1 MMIGS
6 LLVTVLLA
14 GSPLKLNGDNISQI
28 VNELTTEEKAALLVG
43 SGAKAF
49 DGVGYTTLYVKG
61 SAGTTHPIG
70 RLGIPAIVLADGPAG
85 VRIDDRPCTKFP
97 IGTSLASTW
106 NPSLVEEVGGAIG
119 NEVLEYGVD
128 VLLAP
133 GINIQRNPLCGRNFE
148 YYSEDPLLA
157 GRVAAGYIR
166 GIQSQGVGTSI
177 KHFAANN
184 QELNRLYL
192 DARVPVRALRE
203 IYLRNFE
210 IAIKESDPWTVM
222 TSYNYVNGTLAAE
235 NHDLATGVLRDD
247 WGYKG
252 VVMTDWAAGLYSD
265 KMVAS
270 GNDMIQPGSDEHYN
284 RLVNSMTDGSL
295 PMPVV
300 DTAVARLLRL
310 IVKCPRFKG
319 YEYSNKP
326 NLRHNASVARKAA
339 EEGIVLLKND
349 AASLPLAPESK
360 IALFGVTSYEF
371 ITGGTGAGNVN
382 GSYVIDLKK
391 GLSDAGFGLDK
402 TTDDFYKDCLKYER
416 FNTRRINSKFDK
428 WFVDAERPAEA
439 MPSKAVL
446 EQAAKEADKAVITIG
461 RIFGEGKDRL
471 YQFSYLLSDA
481 EMRLIKGV
489 STAFHKEGK
498 KLIVVLDVGGIVD
511 MTAWQDM
518 ADAIVMSWLPG
529 CEAGHA
535 IASVL
540 SGKETPSGRLPM
552 SIPVS
557 YYDDPTSETM
567 PQLLTDKP
575 VNYSFH
581 RPAPAGVTKRYD
593 IENID
598 YVNYREGIYCGY
610 RYYTTKKI
618 RTAYP
623 FGFGLSYTDFRY
635 SGMTV
640 EDAGDEYVV
649 NLTVENT
656 GKYSGKEVVQ
666 IYVKAPGKDMDKPA
680 RELKGFT
687 KTDVIAPGKS
697 QTVEIRIPK
706 NLLASY
712 DEQRSGWATEKG
724 TYSFIAAKNAETPVL
739 ARKIRIKDAS
749 FTPTGNY
756 LRAEPLFI
764 ER

>member
-28 VNELTTEEKAALLVG
+28 VKELTTEEKAALLVG
-43 SGAKAF
+43 SGSKAF

-61 SAGTTHPIG
+61 AAGTTHPIE

-106 NPSLVEEVGGAIG
+106 NPSLVEEVGEAIG
-119 NEVLEYGVD
+119 NEVREYGVD

-157 GRVAAGYIR
+157 GKIAAGYIR

-192 DARVPVRALRE
+192 DARVSVRALRE

-210 IAIKESDPWTVM
+210 IAIKESAPWTVM
-222 TSYNYVNGTLAAE
+222 TSYNYLNGTLAAE
-235 NHDLATGVLRDD
+235 NHDLASGVLRND
-247 WGYKG
+247 WGYNG

-270 GNDMIQPGSDEHYN
+270 GNDMIQPGSDEHYK
-284 RLVNSMTDGSL
+284 RLVRSMNDRTL
-295 PMPVV
+295 PMATV
-300 DTAVARLLRL
+300 DTAVTRLLRL

-326 NLRHNASVARKAA
+326 DLEHNATVARKAA
-339 EEGIVLLKND
+339 EEGIVLLKNE
-349 AASLPLAPESK
+349 AISLPLAPESK

-382 GSYVIDLKK
+382 GSYVINLKQ

-402 TTDDFYKDCLKYER
+402 ATDEFYNDCLKYER
-416 FNTRRINSKFDK
+416 FNTRRINGKFDK
-428 WFVDAERPAEA
+428 WFVDAERPSEA
-439 MPSKAVL
+439 LPSRTVL

-481 EMRLIKGV
+481 EMRLIKEV
-489 STAFHKEGK
+489 STAFHNEGK

-511 MTAWQDM
+511 LTAWQDM

-535 IASVL
+535 IAAVL

-557 YYDDPTSETM
+557 YYDDPTAGTM
-567 PQLLTDKP
+567 PQILTDKP
-575 VNYSFH
+575 INYSFY
-581 RPAPAGVTKRYD
+581 RPAPSGVTKRYD
-593 IENID
+593 IENVD
-598 YVNYREGIYCGY
+598 YVNYREGIYSGY
-610 RYYTTKKI
+610 RHYITDKV

-623 FGFGLSYTDFRY
+623 FGFGLSYTEFKY
-635 SGMTV
+635 SGMSV
-640 EDAGDEYVV
+640 EEVGEEYLVKV
-649 NLTVENT
+649 NVENV

-687 KTDVIAPGKS
+687 KTNVLAPGQS
-697 QTVEIRIPK
+697 QTVEVRIPK
-706 NLLASY
+706 TILASF
-712 DEQRSGWATEKG
+712 DEQRSGWAIEKG
-724 TYSFIAAKNAETPVL
+724 TYSFIAARNAEKPVL
-739 ARKIRIKDAS
+739 TEKVRIKEAS
-749 FTPTGNY
+749 FSPTGDY
-756 LRAEPLFI
+756 LNVKPLFI

>member
-1 MMIGS
+1 MIGS

-28 VNELTTEEKAALLVG
+28 VKELTTEEKAALLVG
-43 SGAKAF
+43 SGSKAF

-61 SAGTTHPIG
+61 AAGTTHPIE

-106 NPSLVEEVGGAIG
+106 NPSLVEEVGEAIG
-119 NEVLEYGVD
+119 NEVREYGVD

-157 GRVAAGYIR
+157 GKIAAGYIR

-192 DARVPVRALRE
+192 DARVSVRALRE

-210 IAIKESDPWTVM
+210 IAIKESAPWTVM
-222 TSYNYVNGTLAAE
+222 TSYNYLNGTLAAE
-235 NHDLATGVLRDD
+235 NHDLASGVLRND
-247 WGYKG
+247 WGYNG

-270 GNDMIQPGSDEHYN
+270 GNDMIQPGSDEHYK
-284 RLVNSMTDGSL
+284 RLVRSMNDGTL
-295 PMPVV
+295 PMATV
-300 DTAVARLLRL
+300 DTAVTRLLRL

-326 NLRHNASVARKAA
+326 DLEHNATVARKAA
-339 EEGIVLLKND
+339 EEGIVLLKNE
-349 AASLPLAPESK
+349 AISLPLAPESK

-382 GSYVIDLKK
+382 GSYVINLKQ

-402 TTDDFYKDCLKYER
+402 ATDDFYKDCLKYER
-416 FNTRRINSKFDK
+416 FNTRRINGKFDK
-428 WFVDAERPAEA
+428 WFVDAERPSEA
-439 MPSKAVL
+439 LPSRAVL
-446 EQAAKEADKAVITIG
+446 EQATKEADKAVITIG

-481 EMRLIKGV
+481 EMRLIKEV
-489 STAFHKEGK
+489 STAFHNEGK

-511 MTAWQDM
+511 LTAWQDM

-535 IASVL
+535 IAAVL

-557 YYDDPTSETM
+557 YYDDPTAGSM
-567 PQLLTDKP
+567 PQILTDKP
-575 VNYSFH
+575 INYSFY
-581 RPAPAGVTKRYD
+581 RPAPSGITKRYD

-598 YVNYREGIYCGY
+598 YVNYREEIYSGY
-610 RYYTTKKI
+610 RYYVTDKV

-623 FGFGLSYTDFRY
+623 FGFGLSYTEFKY
-635 SGMTV
+635 SGMSV
-640 EDAGDEYVV
+640 EEVGEEYLVKV
-649 NLTVENT
+649 NVENV

-687 KTDVIAPGKS
+687 KTNVLAPGQS
-697 QTVEIRIPK
+697 QTVEVRIPK
-706 NLLASY
+706 TILASF
-712 DEQRSGWATEKG
+712 DEQRSGWAIEKG
-724 TYSFIAAKNAETPVL
+724 TYSFIAARNAEKPVL
-739 ARKIRIKDAS
+739 TEKVRIKEAS
-749 FTPTGNY
+749 FSPTGDY
-756 LRAEPLFI
+756 LNVKPLFI

>member
-1 MMIGS
+1 MIGS

-28 VNELTTEEKAALLVG
+28 VKELTTEEKAALLVG
-43 SGAKAF
+43 SGSKAF

-61 SAGTTHPIG
+61 AAGTTHPIE

-106 NPSLVEEVGGAIG
+106 NPSLVEEVGEAIG
-119 NEVLEYGVD
+119 NEVREYGVD

-157 GRVAAGYIR
+157 GKIAAGYIR

-192 DARVPVRALRE
+192 DARVSVRALRE

-210 IAIKESDPWTVM
+210 IAIKESAPWTVM
-222 TSYNYVNGTLAAE
+222 TSYNYLNGTLAAE
-235 NHDLATGVLRDD
+235 NHDLASGVLRND
-247 WGYKG
+247 WGYNG

-265 KMVAS
+265 KMVTS
-270 GNDMIQPGSDEHYN
+270 GNDMIQPGSDEHYK
-284 RLVNSMTDGSL
+284 RLVRSMNDRTL
-295 PMPVV
+295 PMATV
-300 DTAVARLLRL
+300 DTAVTRLLRL

-326 NLRHNASVARKAA
+326 DLEHNATVARKAA
-339 EEGIVLLKND
+339 EEGIVLLKNE
-349 AASLPLAPESK
+349 AISLPLAPESK

-382 GSYVIDLKK
+382 GSYVINLKQ

-402 TTDDFYKDCLKYER
+402 ATDEFYNDCLKYER
-416 FNTRRINSKFDK
+416 FNTRRINGKFDK
-428 WFVDAERPAEA
+428 WFVDAERPSEA
-439 MPSKAVL
+439 LPSRTVL

-481 EMRLIKGV
+481 EMRLIKEV
-489 STAFHKEGK
+489 STAFHNEGK

-511 MTAWQDM
+511 LTAWQDM

-535 IASVL
+535 IAAVL

-557 YYDDPTSETM
+557 YYDDPTAGTM
-567 PQLLTDKP
+567 PQILTDKP
-575 VNYSFH
+575 INYSFY
-581 RPAPAGVTKRYD
+581 RPAPSGVTKRYD
-593 IENID
+593 IENVD
-598 YVNYREGIYCGY
+598 YVNYREGIYSGY
-610 RYYTTKKI
+610 RHYITDKV

-623 FGFGLSYTDFRY
+623 FGFGLSYTEFKY
-635 SGMTV
+635 SGMSV
-640 EDAGDEYVV
+640 EEVGEEYLVKV
-649 NLTVENT
+649 NVENV

-687 KTDVIAPGKS
+687 KTNVLAPGQS
-697 QTVEIRIPK
+697 QTVEVRIPK
-706 NLLASY
+706 TILASF
-712 DEQRSGWATEKG
+712 DEQRSGWAIEKG
-724 TYSFIAAKNAETPVL
+724 TYSFIAARNAEKPVL
-739 ARKIRIKDAS
+739 TEKVRIKEAS
-749 FTPTGNY
+749 FSPTGDY
-756 LRAEPLFI
+756 LNVKPLFI

>member
-1 MMIGS
+1 MIGS

-14 GSPLKLNGDNISQI
+14 GSPLKLSGDNISQI
-28 VNELTTEEKAALLVG
+28 VNELTVEEKAALLVG

-61 SAGTTHPIG
+61 AAGTTHPIE

-106 NPSLVEEVGGAIG
+106 NPQLVEEVGKAIG

-157 GRVAAGYIR
+157 GRIAAGYIN

-192 DARVPVRALRE
+192 DTRVSTRALRE
-203 IYLRNFE
+203 LYLRNFE

-235 NHDLATGVLRDD
+235 NYDLATGVLRND
-247 WGYKG
+247 WGYNG
-252 VVMTDWAAGLYSD
+252 LVITDWAAGLYSD

-270 GNDMIQPGSDEHYN
+270 GNDIIQPGSDEHYK
-284 RLVNSMTDGSL
+284 RLVKSMDDGSL
-295 PMPVV
+295 PMATV
-300 DTAVARLLRL
+300 DTAVTRLLRL

-326 NLRHNASVARKAA
+326 NLEHNASVARKAA

-349 AASLPLAPESK
+349 EASLPLAPESK

-382 GSYVIDLKK
+382 GSYVIDLKQ
-391 GLSDAGFGLDK
+391 GLSDAGFSLDK
-402 TTDDFYKDCLKYER
+402 TTDDFYTDCLKYER
-416 FNTRRINSKFDK
+416 FNTRRINSKFSQ

-439 MPSKAVL
+439 LPSRAAL

-471 YQFSYLLSDA
+471 YQFSYLLSAD
-481 EMRLIKGV
+481 EMRLIKEV
-489 STAFHKEGK
+489 STAFHNEGK

-511 MTAWQDM
+511 LTAWRDM
-518 ADAIVMSWLPG
+518 ADAIVVSWLPG

-540 SGKETPSGRLPM
+540 SGKENPSGRLPM
-552 SIPVS
+552 SIPIS
-557 YYDDPTSETM
+557 YYDDPTAGTM
-567 PQLLTDKP
+567 PQILTDRP
-575 VNYSFH
+575 INYSFY
-581 RPAPAGVTKRYD
+581 RPAPIGVTKRYD

-598 YVNYREGIYCGY
+598 YVNYREGIYSGY
-610 RYYTTKKI
+610 RHYVTDKV
-618 RTAYP
+618 RTAFP
-623 FGFGLSYTDFRY
+623 FGFGLSYTEFKY
-635 SGMTV
+635 SDMSV
-640 EDAGDEYVV
+640 NDAGEAYVV
-649 NLTVENT
+649 KVNVENT

-680 RELKGFT
+680 RELKGFA
-687 KTDVIAPGKS
+687 KTGLLTPGQS

-712 DEQRSGWATEKG
+712 DEQQSGWATEKG
-724 TYSFIAAKNAETPVL
+724 TYSFIVAKNAEKPVL
-739 ARKIRIKDAS
+739 AEKVKIKEAS
-749 FTPTGNY
+749 FSPTGDY
-756 LRAEPLFI
+756 LNVKPLFI
-764 ER
+764 EK

>member
-1 MMIGS
+1 MIGS

-28 VNELTTEEKAALLVG
+28 VNELTVEEKAALLVG
-43 SGAKAF
+43 SGSKAF

-61 SAGTTHPIG
+61 AAGTTHPIE

-106 NPSLVEEVGGAIG
+106 NPHLVEEVGKAIG

-157 GRVAAGYIR
+157 GKIAAGYIN

-192 DARVPVRALRE
+192 DARVSPRALRE
-203 IYLRNFE
+203 LYLRNFE

-235 NHDLATGVLRDD
+235 NYDLATGVLRND
-247 WGYKG
+247 WGYDG
-252 VVMTDWAAGLYSD
+252 LVMTDWAAGLYSD
-265 KMVAS
+265 KIVSS
-270 GNDMIQPGSDEHYN
+270 GNDMIQPGSDEHYK
-284 RLVNSMTDGSL
+284 RLVRSMNDGTL
-295 PMPVV
+295 PMATV
-300 DTAVARLLRL
+300 DTAVTRLLRL

-326 NLRHNASVARKAA
+326 DLEHNASVARKAA
-339 EEGIVLLKND
+339 EEGIVLLKNE
-349 AASLPLAPESK
+349 AKSLPLVPESK

-382 GSYVIDLKK
+382 GSYVINLKQ

-402 TTDDFYKDCLKYER
+402 ATDEFYNDCLKYER
-416 FNTRRINSKFDK
+416 FNTRRINGKFDK
-428 WFVDAERPAEA
+428 WFVDAERPSEA
-439 MPSKAVL
+439 LPSRTVL

-481 EMRLIKGV
+481 EMRLIKEV
-489 STAFHKEGK
+489 STAFHNEGK

-511 MTAWQDM
+511 LTAWQDM

-535 IASVL
+535 IAAVL

-557 YYDDPTSETM
+557 YYDDPTAGTM
-567 PQLLTDKP
+567 PQILTDKP
-575 VNYSFH
+575 INYSFY
-581 RPAPAGVTKRYD
+581 RPAPSGVTKRYD
-593 IENID
+593 IENVD
-598 YVNYREGIYCGY
+598 YVNYREGIYSGY
-610 RYYTTKKI
+610 RHYITDKV

-623 FGFGLSYTDFRY
+623 FGFGLSYTEFKY
-635 SGMTV
+635 SGMNV
-640 EDAGDEYVV
+640 EEVGEEYVV
-649 NLTVENT
+649 KVNVENT

-666 IYVKAPGKDMDKPA
+666 IYVKAPGKDMDKPS
-680 RELKGFT
+680 RELKGFA
-687 KTDVIAPGKS
+687 KTEVLAPGQS
-697 QTVEIRIPK
+697 QTVEVRIPK
-706 NLLASY
+706 TLLTSY
-712 DEQRSGWATEKG
+712 DELRSGWAIEKG
-724 TYSFIAAKNAETPVL
+724 TYSFIAAINAEKPVL
-739 ARKIRIKDAS
+739 TKKVRIKEAS
-749 FTPTGNY
+749 FSPTGDY
-756 LRAEPLFI
+756 LNVKPLFI

>member
-49 DGVGYTTLYVKG
+49 TGVGYTTLYVKG
-61 SAGTTHPIG
+61 AAGTTHPVE

-106 NPSLVEEVGGAIG
+106 NPSLVEEVGEAIG

-157 GRVAAGYIR
+157 GKIAAGYIR

-192 DARVPVRALRE
+192 DARVSVRALRE

-222 TSYNYVNGTLAAE
+222 TSYNYINGTLAAE

-270 GNDMIQPGSDEHYN
+270 GNDMIQPGSDDHYK
-284 RLVNSMTDGSL
+284 RLVKSMNDGTL
-295 PMPVV
+295 PMSAV
-300 DTAVARLLRL
+300 DTAVTRLLRL

-326 NLRHNASVARKAA
+326 NLEKNASVARKAA

-349 AASLPLAPESK
+349 SESLPLAPEST

-382 GSYVIDLKK
+382 GSYVINLKQ

-402 TTDDFYKDCLKYER
+402 TTDDFYNDCLKYEK
-416 FNTRRINSKFDK
+416 FNTRRINSKFNQ

-439 MPSKAVL
+439 LPSKDVL
-446 EQAAKEADKAVITIG
+446 AQAAKDADKAVITIG

-471 YQFSYLLSDA
+471 YQFSYLLSAD
-481 EMRLIKGV
+481 EMRLIKAV
-489 STAFHKEGK
+489 SEAFHAEGK

-518 ADAIVMSWLPG
+518 ADAVVVSWLPG

-540 SGKETPSGRLPM
+540 SGEETPSGRLPM
-552 SIPVS
+552 SIPVN
-557 YYDDPTSETM
+557 YYDDPTAGTM
-567 PQLLTDKP
+567 PQILTDKP
-575 VNYSFH
+575 INYSFY
-581 RPAPAGVTKRYD
+581 RPAPIGVTKRYD
-593 IENID
+593 LENID
-598 YVNYREGIYCGY
+598 YVNYREGIYSGY
-610 RYYTTKKI
+610 RYYVTDKV

-623 FGFGLSYTDFRY
+623 FGFGLSYTEFKY
-635 SGMTV
+635 SGMAV
-640 EDAGDEYVV
+640 EDAGDDYVV
-649 NLTVENT
+649 NVTVENT

-687 KTDVIAPGKS
+687 KTETLAPGQS
-697 QTVEIRIPK
+697 QTVEIKIPK
-706 NLLASY
+706 SLLASY
-712 DEQRSGWATEKG
+712 DESRTGWATEKG
-724 TYSFIAAKNAETPVL
+724 TYSFIAAKNVDTPVL
-739 ARKIRIKDAS
+739 VKKVKIATPT

-756 LRAEPLFI
+756 LAASPLFF

>member
-1 MMIGS
+1 MIGS

-28 VNELTTEEKAALLVG
+28 VKELTTEEKAALLVG
-43 SGAKAF
+43 SGSKAF

-61 SAGTTHPIG
+61 AAGTTHPIE

-106 NPSLVEEVGGAIG
+106 NPSLVEEVGEAIG
-119 NEVLEYGVD
+119 NEVREYGVD

-157 GRVAAGYIR
+157 GKIAAGYIR

-192 DARVPVRALRE
+192 DARVSVRALRE

-210 IAIKESDPWTVM
+210 IAIKESAPWTVM
-222 TSYNYVNGTLAAE
+222 TSYNYLNGTLAAE
-235 NHDLATGVLRDD
+235 NHDLASGVLRND
-247 WGYKG
+247 WGYNG

-270 GNDMIQPGSDEHYN
+270 GNDMIQPGSDEHYK
-284 RLVNSMTDGSL
+284 RLVRSMNDGTL
-295 PMPVV
+295 PMATV
-300 DTAVARLLRL
+300 DTAVTRLLRL

-326 NLRHNASVARKAA
+326 DLEHNATVARKAA
-339 EEGIVLLKND
+339 EEGIVLLKNE
-349 AASLPLAPESK
+349 AISLPLAPESK

-382 GSYVIDLKK
+382 GSYVINLKQ

-402 TTDDFYKDCLKYER
+402 ATDDFYKDCLKYER
-416 FNTRRINSKFDK
+416 FNTRRINGKFDK
-428 WFVDAERPAEA
+428 WFVDAERPSEA
-439 MPSKAVL
+439 LPSRAVL

-481 EMRLIKGV
+481 EMRLIKEV
-489 STAFHKEGK
+489 STAFHNEGK

-511 MTAWQDM
+511 LTAWQDM

-535 IASVL
+535 IATVL

-557 YYDDPTSETM
+557 YYDDPTAGTM
-567 PQLLTDKP
+567 PQILTDKP
-575 VNYSFH
+575 INYSFY
-581 RPAPAGVTKRYD
+581 RPAPSGVTKRYD
-593 IENID
+593 IENVD
-598 YVNYREGIYCGY
+598 YVNYREGIYSGY
-610 RYYTTKKI
+610 RHYITDKV

-623 FGFGLSYTDFRY
+623 FGFGLSYTEFKY
-635 SGMTV
+635 SGMNV
-640 EDAGDEYVV
+640 EEVGEEYLVKV
-649 NLTVENT
+649 NVENV

-687 KTDVIAPGKS
+687 KTNVLAPGQS
-697 QTVEIRIPK
+697 QTVEVRIPK
-706 NLLASY
+706 TLLASF
-712 DEQRSGWATEKG
+712 DEQRSGWAIEKG
-724 TYSFIAAKNAETPVL
+724 TYSFIAARNAEKPVL
-739 ARKIRIKDAS
+739 TEKVRIKEAS
-749 FTPTGNY
+749 FSPTGDY
-756 LRAEPLFI
+756 LNVKPLFI

>member
-1 MMIGS
+1 MIGS

-28 VNELTTEEKAALLVG
+28 VNELTVEEKAALLVG
-43 SGAKAF
+43 SGSKAF

-61 SAGTTHPIG
+61 AAGTTHPIE

-106 NPSLVEEVGGAIG
+106 NPQLVEEVGKAIG

-157 GRVAAGYIR
+157 GKIAAGYIN

-192 DARVPVRALRE
+192 DARVSPRALRE
-203 IYLRNFE
+203 LYLRNFE

-235 NHDLATGVLRDD
+235 NYDLATGVLRND
-247 WGYKG
+247 WGYDG
-252 VVMTDWAAGLYSD
+252 LVMTDWAAGLHSD
-265 KMVAS
+265 NIVAS
-270 GNDMIQPGSDEHYN
+270 GNDLIQPGSDEHYK
-284 RLVNSMTDGSL
+284 RLVRSMNDGTL
-295 PMPVV
+295 PMATV
-300 DTAVARLLRL
+300 DTAVTRLLRL

-326 NLRHNASVARKAA
+326 NLEHNASVSRKAA
-339 EEGIVLLKND
+339 EEGIVLLKNE
-349 AASLPLAPESK
+349 AMSLPLAPESK

-382 GSYVIDLKK
+382 GSYVINLKQ

-402 TTDDFYKDCLKYER
+402 ATDDFYNDCLKYER
-416 FNTRRINSKFDK
+416 FNTRRINGKFDK
-428 WFVDAERPAEA
+428 WFVDAERPSEA
-439 MPSKAVL
+439 LPSRTVL

-481 EMRLIKGV
+481 EMRLIKEV
-489 STAFHKEGK
+489 STAFHNEGK

-511 MTAWQDM
+511 LTAWQDM

-535 IASVL
+535 IATVL

-557 YYDDPTSETM
+557 YYDDPTAGSM
-567 PQLLTDKP
+567 PQILTDKP
-575 VNYSFH
+575 INYSFY
-581 RPAPAGVTKRYD
+581 RPAPSGVTKRYD

-598 YVNYREGIYCGY
+598 YVNYREGIYTGY
-610 RYYTTKKI
+610 RHYITDKV

-623 FGFGLSYTDFRY
+623 FGFGLSYTEFKY
-635 SGMTV
+635 SGINV
-640 EDAGDEYVV
+640 EEVGEEYVV
-649 NLTVENT
+649 KVNVENVGT
-656 GKYSGKEVVQ
+656 YSGKDVVQ
-666 IYVKAPGKDMDKPA
+666 IYVKAPGKDMDKPE
-680 RELKGFT
+680 RELKGFA
-687 KTDVIAPGKS
+687 KTDVLAPGQS
-697 QTVEIRIPK
+697 QTVEVRIPK
-706 NLLASY
+706 TLLASY
-712 DEQRSGWATEKG
+712 DELRSGWAIEKG
-724 TYSFIAAKNAETPVL
+724 TYSFIAARNAEKPVL
-739 ARKIRIKDAS
+739 TEKVRIKEAS
-749 FTPTGNY
+749 FSPTGDY
-756 LRAEPLFI
+756 LNVKPLFI

>member
-1 MMIGS
+1 MIGS

-28 VNELTTEEKAALLVG
+28 VNELTVEEKAALLVG
-43 SGAKAF
+43 SGSKAF

-61 SAGTTHPIG
+61 AAGTTHPIE

-106 NPSLVEEVGGAIG
+106 NPHLVEEVGKAIG

-157 GRVAAGYIR
+157 GKIAAGYIN

-192 DARVPVRALRE
+192 DARVSPRALRE
-203 IYLRNFE
+203 LYLRNFE

-235 NHDLATGVLRDD
+235 NYDLATGVLRND
-247 WGYKG
+247 WGYDG
-252 VVMTDWAAGLYSD
+252 LVMTDWAAGLYSD
-265 KMVAS
+265 KIVSS
-270 GNDMIQPGSDEHYN
+270 GNDMIQPGSDEHYK
-284 RLVNSMTDGSL
+284 RLVSSINDGTM
-295 PMPVV
+295 PMATI

-326 NLRHNASVARKAA
+326 NLEHNASVARKAA
-339 EEGIVLLKND
+339 EEGIVLLKNE
-349 AASLPLAPESK
+349 AKSLPLVPESK

-382 GSYVIDLKK
+382 GSYVINLKQ

-402 TTDDFYKDCLKYER
+402 ATDEFYNDCLKYER
-416 FNTRRINSKFDK
+416 FNTRRINGKFDK
-428 WFVDAERPAEA
+428 WFVDAERPSEA
-439 MPSKAVL
+439 LPSRTVL

-481 EMRLIKGV
+481 EMRLIKEV
-489 STAFHKEGK
+489 STAFHNEGK

-511 MTAWQDM
+511 LTAWQDM

-535 IASVL
+535 IAAVL

-557 YYDDPTSETM
+557 YYDDPTAGTM
-567 PQLLTDKP
+567 PQILTDKP
-575 VNYSFH
+575 INYSFY
-581 RPAPAGVTKRYD
+581 RPAPSGVTKRYD
-593 IENID
+593 IENVD
-598 YVNYREGIYCGY
+598 YVNYREGIYSGY
-610 RYYTTKKI
+610 RHYITDKV

-623 FGFGLSYTDFRY
+623 FGFGLSYTEFKYNR
-635 SGMTV
+635 MNV
-640 EDAGDEYVV
+640 EEVGEEYVV
-649 NLTVENT
+649 KVNVENT

-666 IYVKAPGKDMDKPA
+666 IYVKAPGKDMDKPS
-680 RELKGFT
+680 RELKGFA
-687 KTDVIAPGKS
+687 KTEVLAPGQS
-697 QTVEIRIPK
+697 QTVEVGIPK
-706 NLLASY
+706 TLLASY
-712 DEQRSGWATEKG
+712 DELRSGWAIEKG
-724 TYSFIAAKNAETPVL
+724 TYSFIAAINAEKPVL
-739 ARKIRIKDAS
+739 TKKVRIKEAS
-749 FTPTGNY
+749 FSPAGDY
-756 LRAEPLFI
+756 LNVKPLFI

>member
-1 MMIGS
+1 MIGS

-28 VNELTTEEKAALLVG
+28 VKELTTEEKAALLVG
-43 SGAKAF
+43 SGSKAF

-61 SAGTTHPIG
+61 SAGTTHPIE

-97 IGTSLASTW
+97 IGTSLASSW
-106 NPSLVEEVGGAIG
+106 NPSLVEEVGKAIG
-119 NEVLEYGVD
+119 NEVREYGVD

-157 GRVAAGYIR
+157 GKIAAGYIR
-166 GIQSQGVGTSI
+166 GIQNQGVGTSI

-222 TSYNYVNGTLAAE
+222 TSYNYLNGTLAAE
-235 NHDLATGVLRDD
+235 NQDLATGVLRND
-247 WGYKG
+247 WGYNG

-270 GNDMIQPGSDEHYN
+270 GNDMIQPGSDDHYK
-284 RLVNSMTDGSL
+284 RLVKSMNDGSL
-295 PMPVV
+295 PMATV
-300 DTAVARLLRL
+300 DTAVTRLLRL

-326 NLRHNASVARKAA
+326 TLEHNASVARKAA

-349 AASLPLAPESK
+349 AGSLPLASESK
-360 IALFGVTSYEF
+360 IALFGVASYEM

-382 GSYVIDLKK
+382 GSYVIDLKH

-402 TTDDFYKDCLKYER
+402 ATDEFYKDCLKYER
-416 FNTRRINSKFDK
+416 FNTRRINSKSDK
-428 WFVDAERPAEA
+428 WFVDAERPGEDLP
-439 MPSKAVL
+439 PSDVL
-446 EQAAKEADKAVITIG
+446 KQAAKEADKAVITIG

-471 YQFSYLLSDA
+471 YQFSYLLSNA
-481 EMRLIKGV
+481 EMRLIREV
-489 STAFHKEGK
+489 SAAFHKEGK
-498 KLIVVLDVGGIVD
+498 KMIVVLDVGGIVD

-518 ADAIVMSWLPG
+518 ADAIVVSWLPG

-535 IASVL
+535 IVSVL
-540 SGKETPSGRLPM
+540 SGKGTPSGRLPM

-557 YYDDPTSETM
+557 YYDDPTASTM
-567 PQLLTDKP
+567 PQILTDKP
-575 VNYSFH
+575 FNYSFY

-598 YVNYREGIYCGY
+598 YVNYREGIYFGY
-610 RYYTTKKI
+610 RYYTTNKVS
-618 RTAYP
+618 TAYP
-623 FGFGLSYTDFRY
+623 FGFGLSYTDFKY

-640 EDAGDEYVV
+640 EDTGDDFVV
-649 NLTVENT
+649 NMTVENT
-656 GKYSGKEVVQ
+656 GSYSGKEVVQ
-666 IYVKAPGKDMDKPA
+666 IYVKAPGKDMDKPV

-687 KTDVIAPGKS
+687 KTETIAPGQS

-706 NLLASY
+706 TLLASY
-712 DEQRSGWATEKG
+712 DESRSGWATESG
-724 TYSFIAAKNAETPVL
+724 TYSFIAARNADTPVL
-739 ARKIRIKDAS
+739 VKKVKITS
-749 FTPTGNY
+749 PTFTPTGNY
-756 LRAEPLFI
+756 LAADPLFI

>member
-28 VNELTTEEKAALLVG
+28 VKELTTEEKAALLVG
-43 SGAKAF
+43 SGSKAF

-61 SAGTTHPIG
+61 AAGTTHPIE

-106 NPSLVEEVGGAIG
+106 NPSLVEEVGEAIG
-119 NEVLEYGVD
+119 NEVREYGVD

-157 GRVAAGYIR
+157 GKIAAGYIR

-192 DARVPVRALRE
+192 DARVSVRALRE

-210 IAIKESDPWTVM
+210 IAIKESAPWTVM
-222 TSYNYVNGTLAAE
+222 TSYNYLNGTLAAE
-235 NHDLATGVLRDD
+235 NHDLASGVLRND
-247 WGYKG
+247 WGYNG

-270 GNDMIQPGSDEHYN
+270 GNDMIQPGSDEHYK
-284 RLVNSMTDGSL
+284 RLVRSMNDGTL
-295 PMPVV
+295 PMATV
-300 DTAVARLLRL
+300 DTAVTRLLRL

-326 NLRHNASVARKAA
+326 DLEHNATVARKAA
-339 EEGIVLLKND
+339 EEGIVLLKNE
-349 AASLPLAPESK
+349 AISLPLAPESK

-382 GSYVIDLKK
+382 GSYVINLKQ

-402 TTDDFYKDCLKYER
+402 ATDEFYNDCLKYER
-416 FNTRRINSKFDK
+416 FNTRRINGKFDK
-428 WFVDAERPAEA
+428 WFVDAERPSEA
-439 MPSKAVL
+439 LPSRTVL

-481 EMRLIKGV
+481 EMRLIKEV
-489 STAFHKEGK
+489 STAFHNEGK

-511 MTAWQDM
+511 LTAWQDM

-535 IASVL
+535 IAAVL

-557 YYDDPTSETM
+557 YYDDPTAGSM
-567 PQLLTDKP
+567 PQILTDKP
-575 VNYSFH
+575 INYSFY
-581 RPAPAGVTKRYD
+581 RPAPSGITKRYD

-598 YVNYREGIYCGY
+598 YVNYREEIYSGY
-610 RYYTTKKI
+610 RYYVTDKV

-623 FGFGLSYTDFRY
+623 FGFGLSYTEFKY
-635 SGMTV
+635 SGMSV
-640 EDAGDEYVV
+640 EEVGEEYLVKV
-649 NLTVENT
+649 NVENV

-687 KTDVIAPGKS
+687 KTNVLAPGQS
-697 QTVEIRIPK
+697 QTVEVRIPK
-706 NLLASY
+706 TLLASF
-712 DEQRSGWATEKG
+712 DEQRSGWAIEKG
-724 TYSFIAAKNAETPVL
+724 TYSFIAARNAEKPVL
-739 ARKIRIKDAS
+739 TEKVRIKEAS
-749 FTPTGNY
+749 FSPTGDY
-756 LRAEPLFI
+756 LNVKPLFI

>member
-14 GSPLKLNGDNISQI
+14 GSPLKLNGDNISRI
-28 VNELTTEEKAALLVG
+28 VKELTTEEKAALLVG

-61 SAGTTHPIG
+61 AAGTTHPID

-97 IGTSLASTW
+97 IGTSLSSTW
-106 NPSLVEEVGGAIG
+106 NPSLVEEVGKAIG

-157 GRVAAGYIR
+157 GKIAAGYIR

-192 DARVPVRALRE
+192 DARVSPRALRE
-203 IYLRNFE
+203 LYLRNFE
-210 IAIKESDPWTVM
+210 ITIKESDPWTVM
-222 TSYNYVNGTLAAE
+222 TSYNYINGTLAAE
-235 NHDLATGVLRDD
+235 NHDLATGVLRED

-252 VVMTDWAAGLYSD
+252 LVMTDWAAGVYAD
-265 KMVAS
+265 KIVAS
-270 GNDMIQPGSDEHYN
+270 GNDLIQPGSDAHYN
-284 RLVNSMTDGSL
+284 RLVQAMNEGSI
-295 PMPVV
+295 PMAAI
-300 DTAVARLLRL
+300 DTAVTRLLRL

-319 YEYSNKP
+319 YEYSDKP
-326 NLRHNASVARKAA
+326 ALEHNASVARKAA
-339 EEGIVLLKND
+339 EEGIVLLRNN
-349 AASLPLAPESK
+349 AGALPLAPDSK
-360 IALFGVTSYEF
+360 IALFGVTSYDF

-382 GSYVIDLKK
+382 GSYVIDLRQ
-391 GLSDAGFGLDK
+391 GLSDAGFALDK
-402 TTDDFYKDCLKYER
+402 TTDEFYADCMRYER
-416 FNTRRINSKFDK
+416 FNTKRINSKFDQ

-439 MPSKAVL
+439 LPSQDIL
-446 EQAAKEADKAVITIG
+446 TRAAKEADKAIITIG
-461 RIFGEGKDRL
+461 RVFGEGKDRL
-471 YQFSYLLSDA
+471 HQFSYLLSAA
-481 EMRLIKGV
+481 EMRLIKAV
-489 STAFHKEGK
+489 SEAFHAEGK
-498 KLIVVLDVGGIVD
+498 RLIVVLDVGGIVD

-518 ADAIVMSWLPG
+518 ADAIVVSWLPG

-535 IASVL
+535 VASVL
-540 SGKETPSGRLPM
+540 SGRETPSGRLPM
-552 SIPVS
+552 SVPVS
-557 YYDDPTSETM
+557 YYDDPTACSM
-567 PQLLTDKP
+567 PQILTDKP
-575 VNYSFH
+575 VNYSFY
-581 RPAPAGVTKRYD
+581 RPAPAGIKKRYD
-593 IENID
+593 LENID
-598 YVNYREGIYCGY
+598 YVIYSEGIFSGY
-610 RYYTTKKI
+610 WYYVTEKV

-640 EDAGDEYVV
+640 EEDGEDFVV
-649 NLTVENT
+649 SLDVENT
-656 GKYSGKEVVQ
+656 GGHSGKEVVQ
-666 IYVKAPGKDMDKPA
+666 IYVKAPGRDMDKPS

-687 KTDVIAPGKS
+687 KTGTLAPGQS
-697 QTVEIRIPK
+697 ETVRIRIPRS
-706 NLLASY
+706 LLASY
-712 DEQRSGWATEKG
+712 DEERCGWATEKG

>member
-1 MMIGS
+1 MIGS

-14 GSPLKLNGDNISQI
+14 GSPLKLSGDNISQI
-28 VNELTTEEKAALLVG
+28 VNELTVEEKAALLVG

-61 SAGTTHPIG
+61 AAGTTHPIE

-106 NPSLVEEVGGAIG
+106 NPQIVEEVGKAIG

-157 GRVAAGYIR
+157 GRIAAGYIN

-192 DARVPVRALRE
+192 DTRVSTRALRE
-203 IYLRNFE
+203 LYLRNFE

-235 NHDLATGVLRDD
+235 NYDLATGVLRND
-247 WGYKG
+247 WGYNG
-252 VVMTDWAAGLYSD
+252 LVMTDWAAGLYSD

-270 GNDMIQPGSDEHYN
+270 GNDIIQPGSDEHYK
-284 RLVNSMTDGSL
+284 RLVKSMNDGSL
-295 PMPVV
+295 PMATV
-300 DTAVARLLRL
+300 DTAVTRLLRL

-326 NLRHNASVARKAA
+326 NLEHNASVARKAA

-349 AASLPLAPESK
+349 SSSLPLAPESK
-360 IALFGVTSYEF
+360 IALFGVSSYEF

-382 GSYVIDLKK
+382 GSYVIDLKQ
-391 GLSDAGFGLDK
+391 GLSDAGFSLDK
-402 TTDDFYKDCLKYER
+402 TTDDFYTDCLKYEK
-416 FNTRRINSKFDK
+416 FNTRRINSKFSQ

-439 MPSKAVL
+439 LPSRAVL

-481 EMRLIKGV
+481 EMRLIKEV

-498 KLIVVLDVGGIVD
+498 QLIVVLDVGGIVD
-511 MTAWQDM
+511 LTAWRDM
-518 ADAIVMSWLPG
+518 VDAIVVSWLPG

-540 SGKETPSGRLPM
+540 SGKENPSGRLPM
-552 SIPVS
+552 SIPIS
-557 YYDDPTSETM
+557 YYDDPTADTM
-567 PQLLTDKP
+567 PQILTDKP
-575 VNYSFH
+575 INYSFY
-581 RPAPAGVTKRYD
+581 RPAPIGVTKRYD

-598 YVNYREGIYCGY
+598 YVNYREGIYSGY
-610 RYYTTKKI
+610 RYYVTDKV
-618 RTAYP
+618 RTAFP
-623 FGFGLSYTDFRY
+623 FGFGLSYTEFKY
-635 SGMTV
+635 SDLNV
-640 EDAGDEYVV
+640 DDAGEDYVV
-649 NLTVENT
+649 KVNVENT
-656 GKYSGKEVVQ
+656 GKCSGKEVVQ

-680 RELKGFT
+680 RELKGFA
-687 KTDVIAPGKS
+687 KTGLLTPGQS

-706 NLLASY
+706 ALLASY

-724 TYSFIAAKNAETPVL
+724 TYSFIVARNAEKPVL
-739 ARKIRIKDAS
+739 VEKVKIKEAAFS
-749 FTPTGNY
+749 PTGEY
-756 LRAEPLFI
+756 LNIKPLFI
-764 ER
+764 EK

>member
-1 MMIGS
+1 MIGS

-28 VNELTTEEKAALLVG
+28 VNELTVEEKAALLVG
-43 SGAKAF
+43 SGSKAF

-61 SAGTTHPIG
+61 AAGTTHPIE

-106 NPSLVEEVGGAIG
+106 NPHLVEEVGKAIG

-157 GRVAAGYIR
+157 GKIAAGYIN

-192 DARVPVRALRE
+192 DARVSPRALRE
-203 IYLRNFE
+203 LYLRNFE

-235 NHDLATGVLRDD
+235 NYDLATGVLRND
-247 WGYKG
+247 WGYDG
-252 VVMTDWAAGLYSD
+252 LVMTDWAAGLHSD
-265 KMVAS
+265 KIVSS
-270 GNDMIQPGSDEHYN
+270 GNDMIQPGSDEHYK
-284 RLVNSMTDGSL
+284 RLVRSMNDGTL
-295 PMPVV
+295 PMATV

-326 NLRHNASVARKAA
+326 NLEHNASVARKAA
-339 EEGIVLLKND
+339 EEGIVLLKNE
-349 AASLPLAPESK
+349 AKSLPLVPESK

-382 GSYVIDLKK
+382 GSYVINLKQ

-402 TTDDFYKDCLKYER
+402 ATDEFYNDCLKYER
-416 FNTRRINSKFDK
+416 FNTRRINGKFDK
-428 WFVDAERPAEA
+428 WFVDAERPSEA
-439 MPSKAVL
+439 LPSRTVL

-481 EMRLIKGV
+481 EMRLIKEV
-489 STAFHKEGK
+489 STAFHNEGK

-511 MTAWQDM
+511 LTAWQDM

-535 IASVL
+535 IAAVL

-557 YYDDPTSETM
+557 YYDDPTAGTM
-567 PQLLTDKP
+567 PQILTDKP
-575 VNYSFH
+575 INYSFY
-581 RPAPAGVTKRYD
+581 RPAPSGVTKRYD
-593 IENID
+593 IENVD
-598 YVNYREGIYCGY
+598 YVNYREGIYSGY
-610 RYYTTKKI
+610 RHYITDKV

-623 FGFGLSYTDFRY
+623 FGFGLSYTEFKY
-635 SGMTV
+635 SGMNV
-640 EDAGDEYVV
+640 EEVGEEYVV
-649 NLTVENT
+649 KVNVENT

-666 IYVKAPGKDMDKPA
+666 IYVKAPGKDMDKPS
-680 RELKGFT
+680 RELKGFA
-687 KTDVIAPGKS
+687 KTEVLAPGQS
-697 QTVEIRIPK
+697 QTVEVRIPK
-706 NLLASY
+706 TLLTSY
-712 DEQRSGWATEKG
+712 DELRSGWAIEKG
-724 TYSFIAAKNAETPVL
+724 TYSFIAAINAEKPVL
-739 ARKIRIKDAS
+739 TKKVRIKEAS
-749 FTPTGNY
+749 FSPTGDY
-756 LRAEPLFI
+756 LNVKPLFI

>member
-1 MMIGS
+1 MIGS

-61 SAGTTHPIG
+61 SAGTTHPIE

-319 YEYSNKP
+319 MNIP
-326 NLRHNASVARKAA
+326 INR
-339 EEGIVLLKND
+339 
-349 AASLPLAPESK
+349 
-360 IALFGVTSYEF
+360 TS
-371 ITGGTGAGNVN
+371 GT
-382 GSYVIDLKK
+382 
-391 GLSDAGFGLDK
+391 
-402 TTDDFYKDCLKYER
+402 
-416 FNTRRINSKFDK
+416 
-428 WFVDAERPAEA
+428 
-439 MPSKAVL
+439 
-446 EQAAKEADKAVITIG
+446 
-461 RIFGEGKDRL
+461 
-471 YQFSYLLSDA
+471 
-481 EMRLIKGV
+481 MRL
-489 STAFHKEGK
+489 
-498 KLIVVLDVGGIVD
+498 
-511 MTAWQDM
+511 W
-518 ADAIVMSWLPG
+518 
-529 CEAGHA
+529 
-535 IASVL
+535 
-540 SGKETPSGRLPM
+540 
-552 SIPVS
+552 
-557 YYDDPTSETM
+557 
-567 PQLLTDKP
+567 
-575 VNYSFH
+575 
-581 RPAPAGVTKRYD
+581 
-593 IENID
+593 
-598 YVNYREGIYCGY
+598 
-610 RYYTTKKI
+610 
-618 RTAYP
+618 
-623 FGFGLSYTDFRY
+623 
-635 SGMTV
+635 
-640 EDAGDEYVV
+640 
-649 NLTVENT
+649 
-656 GKYSGKEVVQ
+656 
-666 IYVKAPGKDMDKPA
+666 PGKP
-680 RELKGFT
+680 R
-687 KTDVIAPGKS
+687 
-697 QTVEIRIPK
+697 
-706 NLLASY
+706 
-712 DEQRSGWATEKG
+712 
-724 TYSFIAAKNAETPVL
+724 
-739 ARKIRIKDAS
+739 RKES
-749 FTPTGNY
+749 CC
-756 LRAEPLFI
+756 
-764 ER
+764 

>member
-1 MMIGS
+1 MIGS

-28 VNELTTEEKAALLVG
+28 VNELTVEEKAALLVG
-43 SGAKAF
+43 SGSKAF

-61 SAGTTHPIG
+61 AAGTTHPIE

-106 NPSLVEEVGGAIG
+106 NPQLVEEVGKAIG

-157 GRVAAGYIR
+157 GEIAAGYIN

-192 DARVPVRALRE
+192 DARVSPRALRE
-203 IYLRNFE
+203 LYLRNFE

-235 NHDLATGVLRDD
+235 NYDLATGVLRND
-247 WGYKG
+247 WGYDG
-252 VVMTDWAAGLYSD
+252 LVMTDWAAGLYSD
-265 KMVAS
+265 KIVSS
-270 GNDMIQPGSDEHYN
+270 GNDMIQPGSDEHYK
-284 RLVNSMTDGSL
+284 RLVRSMNDGTL
-295 PMPVV
+295 PMATV
-300 DTAVARLLRL
+300 DTAVTRLLRL

-326 NLRHNASVARKAA
+326 NLEHNASVARKAA
-339 EEGIVLLKND
+339 EEGIVLLKNE
-349 AASLPLAPESK
+349 AKSLPLVPESK

-382 GSYVIDLKK
+382 GSYVINLKQ

-402 TTDDFYKDCLKYER
+402 ATDEFYNDCLKYER
-416 FNTRRINSKFDK
+416 FNTRRINGKFDK
-428 WFVDAERPAEA
+428 WFVDAERPSEA
-439 MPSKAVL
+439 LPSRTVL

-481 EMRLIKGV
+481 EMRLIKEV
-489 STAFHKEGK
+489 STAFHNEGK

-511 MTAWQDM
+511 LTAWQDM

-535 IASVL
+535 IAAVL

-557 YYDDPTSETM
+557 YYDDPTAGTM
-567 PQLLTDKP
+567 PQILTDKP
-575 VNYSFH
+575 INYSFY
-581 RPAPAGVTKRYD
+581 RPAPSGVTKRYD
-593 IENID
+593 IENVD
-598 YVNYREGIYCGY
+598 YVNYREGIYSGY
-610 RYYTTKKI
+610 RHYITDKV

-623 FGFGLSYTDFRY
+623 FGFGLSYTEFKY
-635 SGMTV
+635 SGMNV
-640 EDAGDEYVV
+640 EEVGEEYVV
-649 NLTVENT
+649 KVNVENT

-666 IYVKAPGKDMDKPA
+666 IYVKAPGKDMDKPS
-680 RELKGFT
+680 RELKGFA
-687 KTDVIAPGKS
+687 KTEVLAPGQS
-697 QTVEIRIPK
+697 QTVEVRIPK
-706 NLLASY
+706 TLLTSY
-712 DEQRSGWATEKG
+712 DELRSGWAIEKG
-724 TYSFIAAKNAETPVL
+724 TYSFIAAINAEKPVL
-739 ARKIRIKDAS
+739 TKKVRIKEAS
-749 FTPTGNY
+749 FSPTGDY
-756 LRAEPLFI
+756 LNVKPLFI

>member
-1 MMIGS
+1 MIGS

-14 GSPLKLNGDNISQI
+14 GSPLKLSGDNISQI
-28 VNELTTEEKAALLVG
+28 INELTVEEKAALLVG

-61 SAGTTHPIG
+61 AAGTTHPIE

-106 NPSLVEEVGGAIG
+106 NPQLVEEVGKAIG

-157 GRVAAGYIR
+157 GRIAAGYIN

-192 DARVPVRALRE
+192 DARVSTRALRE
-203 IYLRNFE
+203 LYLRNFE

-235 NHDLATGVLRDD
+235 NYDLATGVLRKD
-247 WGYKG
+247 WGYNG
-252 VVMTDWAAGLYSD
+252 LVMTDWAAGLYSD

-270 GNDMIQPGSDEHYN
+270 GNDIIQPGSDEHYK
-284 RLVNSMTDGSL
+284 RLVSSMNDGSL
-295 PMPVV
+295 PMSTV
-300 DTAVARLLRL
+300 DTAVTRLLRL

-326 NLRHNASVARKAA
+326 NLEHNASVARKAA

-349 AASLPLAPESK
+349 SSSLPLAPEST

-382 GSYVIDLKK
+382 GSYVINLKQ
-391 GLSDAGFGLDK
+391 GLSDSGFGLDK
-402 TTDDFYKDCLKYER
+402 TTDEFYNDCLKYER

-428 WFVDAERPAEA
+428 WFVDAERPSEVL
-439 MPSKAVL
+439 PSKAVL

-471 YQFSYLLSDA
+471 YQFSYLLSAD
-481 EMRLIKGV
+481 EMRLIKEV
-489 STAFHKEGK
+489 SAAFHKEGK
-498 KLIVVLDVGGIVD
+498 QLIVVLDVGGIVD
-511 MTAWQDM
+511 LTAWQVM
-518 ADAIVMSWLPG
+518 ADAIVVSWLPG

-540 SGKETPSGRLPM
+540 SGKENPSGRLPM

-557 YYDDPTSETM
+557 YYDDPTAVTM
-567 PQLLTDKP
+567 PQILTDKP
-575 VNYSFH
+575 INYSFY
-581 RPAPAGVTKRYD
+581 RPAPVGITKRYD

-598 YVNYREGIYCGY
+598 YVNYREGIYSGY
-610 RYYTTKKI
+610 RHYVTDKV

-623 FGFGLSYTDFRY
+623 FGFGLSYTEFKY
-635 SGMTV
+635 SDMKV
-640 EDAGDEYVV
+640 EEVGEDYVV
-649 NLTVENT
+649 KVNVENT
-656 GKYSGKEVVQ
+656 GRYSGKEVVQ

-680 RELKGFT
+680 RELKGFA
-687 KTDVIAPGKS
+687 KTDVLAPGKS
-697 QTVEIRIPK
+697 QTVEVRVPK

-724 TYSFIAAKNAETPVL
+724 TYSFIVARNAEKPVL
-739 ARKIRIKDAS
+739 VEKVKIKEAS
-749 FTPTGNY
+749 FSPTGDY
-756 LRAEPLFI
+756 LNVKPLFI
-764 ER
+764 EK

>member
-1 MMIGS
+1 MIGS

-28 VNELTTEEKAALLVG
+28 VKELTTEEKAALLVG
-43 SGAKAF
+43 SGSKAF

-61 SAGTTHPIG
+61 AAGTTHPIE

-106 NPSLVEEVGGAIG
+106 NPSLVEEVGEAIG
-119 NEVLEYGVD
+119 NEVREYGVD

-157 GRVAAGYIR
+157 GKIAAGYIR

-192 DARVPVRALRE
+192 DARVSVRALRE

-210 IAIKESDPWTVM
+210 IAIKESAPWTVM
-222 TSYNYVNGTLAAE
+222 TSYNYLNGTLAAE
-235 NHDLATGVLRDD
+235 NHDLASGVLRND
-247 WGYKG
+247 WGYNG

-270 GNDMIQPGSDEHYN
+270 GNDMIQPGSDEHYK
-284 RLVNSMTDGSL
+284 RLVRSMNDRTL
-295 PMPVV
+295 PMATV
-300 DTAVARLLRL
+300 DTAVTRLLRL

-326 NLRHNASVARKAA
+326 DLEHNATVARKAA
-339 EEGIVLLKND
+339 EEGIVLLKNE
-349 AASLPLAPESK
+349 AISLPLAPESK

-382 GSYVIDLKK
+382 GSYVINLKQ

-402 TTDDFYKDCLKYER
+402 ATDEFYNDCLKYER
-416 FNTRRINSKFDK
+416 FNTRRINGKFDK
-428 WFVDAERPAEA
+428 WFVDAERPSEA
-439 MPSKAVL
+439 LPSRTVL

-481 EMRLIKGV
+481 EMRLIKEV
-489 STAFHKEGK
+489 STAFHNEGK

-511 MTAWQDM
+511 LTAWQDM

-535 IASVL
+535 IAAVL

-557 YYDDPTSETM
+557 YYDDPTAGTM
-567 PQLLTDKP
+567 PQILTDKP
-575 VNYSFH
+575 INYSFY
-581 RPAPAGVTKRYD
+581 RPAPSGVTKRYD
-593 IENID
+593 IENVD
-598 YVNYREGIYCGY
+598 YVNYREGIYSGY
-610 RYYTTKKI
+610 RHYITDKV

-623 FGFGLSYTDFRY
+623 FGFGLSYTEFKY
-635 SGMTV
+635 SGMSV
-640 EDAGDEYVV
+640 EEVGEEYLVKV
-649 NLTVENT
+649 NVENV

-687 KTDVIAPGKS
+687 KTNVLAPGQS
-697 QTVEIRIPK
+697 QTVEVRIPK
-706 NLLASY
+706 TILASF
-712 DEQRSGWATEKG
+712 DEQRSGWAIEKG
-724 TYSFIAAKNAETPVL
+724 TYSFIAARNAEKPVL
-739 ARKIRIKDAS
+739 TEKVRIKEAS
-749 FTPTGNY
+749 FSPTGDY
-756 LRAEPLFI
+756 LNVKPLFI

>member
-1 MMIGS
+1 MIGS

-28 VNELTTEEKAALLVG
+28 VNELTVEEKAALLVG
-43 SGAKAF
+43 SGSKAF

-61 SAGTTHPIG
+61 AAGTTHPIE

-106 NPSLVEEVGGAIG
+106 NPQLVEEVGKAIG

-157 GRVAAGYIR
+157 GEIAAGYIN

-192 DARVPVRALRE
+192 DARVSPRALRE
-203 IYLRNFE
+203 LYLRNFE

-235 NHDLATGVLRDD
+235 NYDLATGVLRND
-247 WGYKG
+247 WGYDG
-252 VVMTDWAAGLYSD
+252 LVMTDWAAGLYSD
-265 KMVAS
+265 KIVSS
-270 GNDMIQPGSDEHYN
+270 GNDMIQPGSDEHYK
-284 RLVNSMTDGSL
+284 RLVRSMNDGTL
-295 PMPVV
+295 PMATV
-300 DTAVARLLRL
+300 DTAVTRLLRL

-326 NLRHNASVARKAA
+326 NLEHNASVARKAA
-339 EEGIVLLKND
+339 EEGIVLLKNE
-349 AASLPLAPESK
+349 AKSLPLVPESK

-382 GSYVIDLKK
+382 GSYVINLKQ

-402 TTDDFYKDCLKYER
+402 ATDEFYNDCLKYER
-416 FNTRRINSKFDK
+416 FNTRRINGKFDK
-428 WFVDAERPAEA
+428 WFVDAERPSEA
-439 MPSKAVL
+439 LPSRTVL

-481 EMRLIKGV
+481 EMRLIKEV
-489 STAFHKEGK
+489 STAFHNEGK

-511 MTAWQDM
+511 LTAWQDM

-535 IASVL
+535 IAAVL

-557 YYDDPTSETM
+557 YYDDPTAGTM
-567 PQLLTDKP
+567 PQILTDKP
-575 VNYSFH
+575 INYSFY
-581 RPAPAGVTKRYD
+581 RPAPSGVTKRYD
-593 IENID
+593 IENVD
-598 YVNYREGIYCGY
+598 YVNYREGIYSGY
-610 RYYTTKKI
+610 RHYITDKV

-623 FGFGLSYTDFRY
+623 FGFGLSYTEFKYNR
-635 SGMTV
+635 MNV
-640 EDAGDEYVV
+640 EEVGEEYVV
-649 NLTVENT
+649 KVNVENT

-666 IYVKAPGKDMDKPA
+666 IYVMAPGKDMDKPS
-680 RELKGFT
+680 RELKGFA
-687 KTDVIAPGKS
+687 KTEVLAPGQS
-697 QTVEIRIPK
+697 QTVEVRIPK
-706 NLLASY
+706 TLLTSY
-712 DEQRSGWATEKG
+712 DELRSGWAIEKG
-724 TYSFIAAKNAETPVL
+724 TYSFIAAINAEKPVL
-739 ARKIRIKDAS
+739 TKKVRIKEAS
-749 FTPTGNY
+749 FSPTGDY
-756 LRAEPLFI
+756 LNVKPLFI